1 MSKAAPPPLLGF
13 NNNVRHRGRIFHI
26 QTEDSGVKFPR
37 IVTHL
42 FADGGRIVK
51 TTRTDYSEHLE
62 KPDMASVVRGMMKE
76 QHKAMFAALRA
87 GDMDSLLENVCGPLD
102 APKSQTADPVP
113 DPTSRNDLET
123 ARLVVGAGVSVA
135 SKPSAEPSNLPSP
148 VAVAAPVAS
157 APVASAP
164 VASAPVAAA
173 PVAAAAAPL
182 AAAVAEAAPAP
193 VADAQAVIDSMKS
206 LRDSEESP
214 RSRRPISNPNLR
226 RPTPSVVPPAAEA
239 FDLDVASLDKNPPKS
254 SHTPPAPPVRP
265 PPRKSNPAPRKSRP
279 PIPVR
284 PGAAAAAAPAPV
296 AAAAGGGADLGA
308 SALGRPQTRL
318 AAAPPSNA
326 RSIFGDGA
334 ISEQSLDEVI
344 LSYLA
349 EDLEETK

>member
-1 MSKAAPPPLLGF
+1 LYGRSVSKAAPPPLLGF

-51 TTRTDYSEHLE
+51 TTRTDYTEHLE
-62 KPDMASVVRGMMKE
+62 KTDMAAVVRGMMKE

-87 GDMDSLLENVCGPLD
+87 GDMDPLLETVCGPLD
-102 APKSQTADPVP
+102 AAKSKPAEPAP
-113 DPTSRNDLET
+113 DLTSKNDLET
-123 ARLVVGAGVSVA
+123 ARVIVGAGSSAAPVLSA
-135 SKPSAEPSNLPSP
+135 SPAEPSNLPVP
-148 VAVAAPVAS
+148 VS
-157 APVASAP
+157 A
-164 VASAPVAAA
+164 VAAA
-173 PVAAAAAPL
+173 PS
-182 AAAVAEAAPAP
+182 AP

-226 RPTPSVVPPAAEA
+226 KPTPSVAPPPAEA
-239 FDLDVASLDKNPPKS
+239 FDLDVASLDKNLPKS
-254 SHTPPAPPVRP
+254 LHTPPAAPVRP
-265 PPRKSNPAPRKSRP
+265 PPRKNNPAPRKSRP

-284 PGAAAAAAPAPV
+284 PGGAAAPVPAG
-296 AAAAGGGADLGA
+296 AAGADLGP

-318 AAAPPSNA
+318 AAAPQTNA

>member
-1 MSKAAPPPLLGF
+1 VEVSKAPPPLLGF

-51 TTRTDYSEHLE
+51 TTRTDYSEHLP
-62 KPDMASVVRGMMKE
+62 KPDMAAVVRGMMKE

-87 GDMDSLLENVCGPLD
+87 GDLDALLENVCGPLEPARVK
-102 APKSQTADPVP
+102 APESEP
-113 DPTSRNDLET
+113 DPTAKNDMSS
-123 ARLVVGAGVSVA
+123 ARLVVAGVV
-135 SKPSAEPSNLPSP
+135 PPQPAEPSNLPM
-148 VAVAAPVAS
+148 
-157 APVASAP
+157 
-164 VASAPVAAA
+164 
-173 PVAAAAAPL
+173 PL
-182 AAAVAEAAPAP
+182 AASEQLTQPAP

-206 LRDSEESP
+206 LRDSDESP
-214 RSRRPISNPNLR
+214 RSKRPLSNPNLR
-226 RPTPSVVPPAAEA
+226 KPTPSVTPPAAEA
-239 FDLDVASLDKNPPKS
+239 FDLDVASLDKNPPKVAQV
-254 SHTPPAPPVRP
+254 PAPPK

-279 PIPVR
+279 PIPAR
-284 PGAAAAAAPAPV
+284 PAGAGAPPV
-296 AAAAGGGADLGA
+296 SADGGAGTV
-308 SALGRPQTRL
+308 GRPPTRL
-318 AAAPPSNA
+318 AAAPQSNA

>member
-62 KPDMASVVRGMMKE
+62 KADMAAVVRGMMKE

-87 GDMDSLLENVCGPLD
+87 GDMDPLLENVCGPLD
-102 APKSQTADPVP
+102 AAKSKEAEPVT

-123 ARLVVGAGVSVA
+123 ARVVVGTGVSTA
-135 SKPSAEPSNLPSP
+135 AKPAPEPSHLPL
-148 VAVAAPVAS
+148 
-157 APVASAP
+157 
-164 VASAPVAAA
+164 PVAAA
-173 PVAAAAAPL
+173 G
-182 AAAVAEAAPAP
+182 P

-206 LRDSEESP
+206 LRDSDESP

-226 RPTPSVVPPAAEA
+226 RPTPSVMPPAAEA
-239 FDLDVASLDKNPPKS
+239 FDLDVASLDKNPPKTT
-254 SHTPPAPPVRP
+254 HTPPAAPVRP

-284 PGAAAAAAPAPV
+284 PAAAAAPAPV

-308 SALGRPQTRL
+308 SSLGRPQTRL
-318 AAAPPSNA
+318 AAAPPTNA

>member
-62 KPDMASVVRGMMKE
+62 KPDMAVVVRGMMKE
-76 QHKAMFAALRA
+76 QHKGMFAALRA
-87 GDMDSLLENVCGPLD
+87 GDMDPLLENVCGPLEPARSK
-102 APKSQTADPVP
+102 APESAI
-113 DPTSRNDLET
+113 DPTSKNDQET
-123 ARLVVGAGVSVA
+123 ARFIVGPAASVV
-135 SKPSAEPSNLPSP
+135 SKPPEASPRQPVPS
-148 VAVAAPVAS
+148 
-157 APVASAP
+157 
-164 VASAPVAAA
+164 
-173 PVAAAAAPL
+173 AAPL
-182 AAAVAEAAPAP
+182 AEP
-193 VADAQAVIDSMKS
+193 
-206 LRDSEESP
+206 
-214 RSRRPISNPNLR
+214 SRRPISNPNLH
-226 RPTPSVVPPAAEA
+226 RPTPSVAPPPAEA

-254 SHTPPAPPVRP
+254 PHTPPAPPAR
-265 PPRKSNPAPRKSRP
+265 PPRKSVPAPRKSRP

-284 PGAAAAAAPAPV
+284 PAAAPAVPP
-296 AAAAGGGADLGA
+296 AAGADLGA
-308 SALGRPQTRL
+308 AAVGRPQTRL

>member
-1 MSKAAPPPLLGF
+1 VSKAPPPLLGF

-62 KPDMASVVRGMMKE
+62 KPDMAAVVRGMMKE
-76 QHKAMFAALRA
+76 QHKSMFAALRA
-87 GDMDSLLENVCGPLD
+87 GDMDPLLETVCGPLD
-102 APKSQTADPVP
+102 AARPKASAESVADLTVK
-113 DPTSRNDLET
+113 NDLET
-123 ARLVVGAGVSVA
+123 ARVVVGAGA
-135 SKPSAEPSNLPSP
+135 KP
-148 VAVAAPVAS
+148 
-157 APVASAP
+157 
-164 VASAPVAAA
+164 
-173 PVAAAAAPL
+173 
-182 AAAVAEAAPAP
+182 VAEAPAARPLASLGAALSAPAP
-193 VADAQAVIDSMKS
+193 VADAQAVLESMKS
-206 LRDSEESP
+206 LRDSDESP
-214 RSRRPISNPNLR
+214 RNRRPLSNPNLR
-226 RPTPSVVPPAAEA
+226 KPTPSVAPPPAEA
-239 FDLDVASLDKNPPKS
+239 FDLDVASLDKNPPLLAR
-254 SHTPPAPPVRP
+254 TPPQPAVR

-279 PIPVR
+279 PIPAR
-284 PGAAAAAAPAPV
+284 PGTAAAPGQV
-296 AAAAGGGADLGA
+296 AAAAGAELGPA
-308 SALGRPQTRL
+308 SLGRPQTRL

>member
-76 QHKAMFAALRA
+76 QHKGMFAALRA
-87 GDMDSLLENVCGPLD
+87 GDMDPLLENVCGPLEP
-102 APKSQTADPVP
+102 AKTPESVS
-113 DPTSRNDLET
+113 DPTSKNDLET
-123 ARLVVGAGVSVA
+123 ARVVVDPAA
-135 SKPSAEPSNLPSP
+135 SALPKLPAPNLPP
-148 VAVAAPVAS
+148 PALPAAR
-157 APVASAP
+157 
-164 VASAPVAAA
+164 
-173 PVAAAAAPL
+173 L
-182 AAAVAEAAPAP
+182 ADPAP
-193 VADAQAVIDSMKS
+193 TADAQAVIDSMKS
-206 LRDSEESP
+206 LRDSDESP

-226 RPTPSVVPPAAEA
+226 RPTPSVAPPGGEA
-239 FDLDVASLDKNPPKS
+239 FDLDVGSLDNNPPKS
-254 SHTPPAPPVRP
+254 ARTPPTPPARP
-265 PPRKSNPAPRKSRP
+265 ARKSNPAPRKSRP
-279 PIPVR
+279 PLPVR
-284 PGAAAAAAPAPV
+284 PAGAVTGAAPN
-296 AAAAGGGADLGA
+296 AGASPGADLGA

-318 AAAPPSNA
+318 AAAPQSNA

>member
-1 MSKAAPPPLLGF
+1 MSKAPPPLLGF

-62 KPDMASVVRGMMKE
+62 KVDMATVVRGMMKE

-87 GDMDSLLENVCGPLD
+87 GDMDPLLENVCGPLD
-102 APKSQTADPVP
+102 PAQSKAVEPLV

-123 ARLVVGAGVSVA
+123 ARVVVGSGLGGPVQPAT
-135 SKPSAEPSNLPSP
+135 EPSNLQAA
-148 VAVAAPVAS
+148 AVVAS
-157 APVASAP
+157 AIVTVEAP
-164 VASAPVAAA
+164 P
-173 PVAAAAAPL
+173 
-182 AAAVAEAAPAP
+182 PAP

-206 LRDSEESP
+206 LRDAEESA

-226 RPTPSVVPPAAEA
+226 RPTPSVSPPAAEA
-239 FDLDVASLDKNPPKS
+239 FDLDVASLDKNPPKT
-254 SHTPPAPPVRP
+254 SHTPPAPPVRA
-265 PPRKSNPAPRKSRP
+265 PRKSNPAPRKSRP
-279 PIPVR
+279 PIPPR
-284 PGAAAAAAPAPV
+284 PGAGAAAAA
-296 AAAAGGGADLGA
+296 GADLGPA
-308 SALGRPQTRL
+308 SLGRPQTRL

>member
-62 KPDMASVVRGMMKE
+62 KPDMATVVRGMMKE
-76 QHKAMFAALRA
+76 QHKGMFAALRA
-87 GDMDSLLENVCGPLD
+87 GDMDPLLEIACGPLEP
-102 APKSQTADPVP
+102 AKPKPPESVS
-113 DPTSRNDLET
+113 DPTSKNDLET
-123 ARLVVGAGVSVA
+123 ARVIVGGA
-135 SKPSAEPSNLPSP
+135 
-148 VAVAAPVAS
+148 AS
-157 APVASAP
+157 AVTKPPATNVLP
-164 VASAPVAAA
+164 PLPPAARL
-173 PVAAAAAPL
+173 P
-182 AAAVAEAAPAP
+182 EPAP
-193 VADAQAVIDSMKS
+193 TADAQAVIDSMKS

-226 RPTPSVVPPAAEA
+226 RPTPSVAPPPADA
-239 FDLDVASLDKNPPKS
+239 FDLDVASLDNNPPKS
-254 SHTPPAPPVRP
+254 PHTPASPPARP

-279 PIPVR
+279 PIPGR
-284 PGAAAAAAPAPV
+284 PGAAAPGTPGPAG
-296 AAAAGGGADLGA
+296 ATAGADLGA

-318 AAAPPSNA
+318 AAAPQTNA